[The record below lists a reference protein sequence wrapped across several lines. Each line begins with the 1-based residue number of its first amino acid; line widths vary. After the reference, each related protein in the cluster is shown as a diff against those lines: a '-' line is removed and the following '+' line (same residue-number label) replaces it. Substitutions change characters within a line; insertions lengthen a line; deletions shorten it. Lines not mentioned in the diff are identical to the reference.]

1 MNEARRPGLVAR
13 LFEPV
18 DSASLVFLRV
28 AFGVLMIWD
37 FGHYLLGGRLQRF
50 YVNPVFHFKYPGFE
64 WVQVAPPAGMWAL
77 FIAMAVLAGLIA
89 AGAWYRFAAPLF
101 ALGYAYVFFLDEA
114 AWNNHNYLILT
125 LAILFA
131 LAPLGRDPTRTPL
144 GRKQTRA
151 PVGREAVPR
160 WVLWLFRFQIAM
172 PYVWGGINKL
182 IPDWLVRAEPMKL
195 WLAEG
200 TGGRL
205 NLEILSSAGGY
216 FFAWSGMLFDLL
228 VVPLVLWPKT
238 RKWAFAGAV
247 AFHLVNSQIFV
258 IGVFPWLMIPAT
270 TIFLDPS
277 WPRPWLAR
285 FRSAKRGK
293 EARPAAAPSP
303 PVAKPVV
310 AALALWVAF
319 QLFLP
324 LRHVAIPGW
333 VDWTDEGT
341 YFAWRMKLRDKRG
354 DIAFKAKDPASGTT
368 VALAEAQALLTPL
381 QYKMML
387 HNPDMIR
394 QFSRFL
400 RDQLESKTGKRY
412 EIHLDARI
420 SLNGRPAQVQI
431 DPAVD
436 LASEPRQTPAPWI
449 LPLAAWPER

>member
-1 MNEARRPGLVAR
+1 MSEAPRPGLVAR

-18 DSASLVFLRV
+18 DCASLVFLRV
-28 AFGVLMIWD
+28 AFGVLMVWD
-37 FGHYLLGGRLQRF
+37 FGQYLLGGRLQRF
-50 YVNPVFHFKYPGFE
+50 YVDPVFHFKYPGFE

-77 FIAMAVLAGLIA
+77 FIALVVLAGLIA

-131 LAPLGRDPTRTPL
+131 LAPLGRGQVRPSL
-144 GRKQTRA
+144 GRET
-151 PVGREAVPR
+151 VPR

-205 NLEILSSAGGY
+205 NLETSSAVGGY
-216 FFAWSGMLFDLL
+216 FFAWSGMIFDLL

-238 RKWAFAGAV
+238 RKWAFISAV
-247 AFHLVNSQIFV
+247 VFHLVNSQIFV

-285 FRSAKRGK
+285 WRSTKRRK
-293 EARPAAAPSP
+293 EAGTAAAPTLS
-303 PVAKPVV
+303 VAKPVV

-319 QLFLP
+319 QLYLP
-324 LRHVAIPGW
+324 LRHLAIPGW

-354 DIAFKAKDPASGTT
+354 EIAFKAKDPATGTT

-381 QYKMML
+381 QGKMML

-400 RDQLESKTGKRY
+400 RDQLETKTGKRY

-420 SLNGRPAQVQI
+420 SLNGRPAQVLI

-436 LASEPRQTPAPWI
+436 LASEARKTPAPWI
-449 LPLAAWPER
+449 LPLAALPSGDP